1 MKEDLKYP
9 SNSLYYSAPSKMIET
24 HIKNEEA
31 RRLIDNKLWTRD
43 ELRKL
48 RGKTARE
55 RDRTISNTLKQIH
68 KPWHQRPTDNVEEH
82 SGTILFDL
90 T

>member
-1 MKEDLKYP
+1 MNY
-9 SNSLYYSAPSKMIET
+9 
-24 HIKNEEA
+24 EEA

-43 ELRKL
+43 ELKKL

-55 RDRTISNTLKQIH
+55 RDRAISNTLKQVH
-68 KPWHQRPTDNVEEH
+68 KPYNQRSTENTVSDA
-82 SGTILFDL
+82 GTILFDL

>member
-1 MKEDLKYP
+1 MDY
-9 SNSLYYSAPSKMIET
+9 
-24 HIKNEEA
+24 EEA

-43 ELRKL
+43 ELKRL
-48 RGKTARE
+48 RGKTRRARDN
-55 RDRTISNTLKQIH
+55 RISNTLKQIH
-68 KPWHQRPTDNVEEH
+68 TPYYKRPTEDSIRD